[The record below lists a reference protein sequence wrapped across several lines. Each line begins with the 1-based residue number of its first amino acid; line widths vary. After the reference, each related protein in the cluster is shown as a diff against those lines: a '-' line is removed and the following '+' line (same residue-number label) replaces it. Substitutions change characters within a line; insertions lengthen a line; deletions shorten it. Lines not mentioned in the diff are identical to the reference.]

1 VATRL
6 AGKRHPEQGQI
17 GGHEKRDTGAASQR
31 PARSWPSGRPLEA
44 RSNPGPREM
53 TAAIVRKDGRHRI
66 RLIARLPRALKKGT
80 GALRSLSPFY
90 VSYALWFNLDVVHDL
105 LHVLDLLR
113 NLPSTPPSVLTA
125 SLRHSWISWVKR
137 AESL

>member
-1 VATRL
+1 MATRL

-80 GALRSLSPFY
+80 GALRSLSPFD
-90 VSYALWFNLDVVHDL
+90 SQSEEPSDPLQHGAMGAPAFGLDRL
-105 LHVLDLLR
+105 A
-113 NLPSTPPSVLTA
+113 TA
-125 SLRHSWISWVKR
+125 FVDRLG
-137 AESL
+137 